1 MINHCRVGLKLKKKK
16 KRCKL
21 VSGSRPVGHFA
32 GYGGEMA
39 DPGRGCHDQINPEE
53 D

>member
-1 MINHCRVGLKLKKKK
+1 MINHCRVGLKVLKKKISV
-16 KRCKL
+16 KL
-21 VSGSRPVGHFA
+21 ISGSRPVRHFA

-39 DPGRGCHDQINPEE
+39 DPGRGRYDQVNPEE